1 LVGDVKVF
9 FPALSQNN
17 LKRFFSAHVLSFV

>member
-1 LVGDVKVF
+1 MLKF
-9 FPALSQNN
+9 FLPALSQNN